1 LSPADRRLGNKSS
14 SALSTLG
21 EIGETNI
28 SPILFMPTPHAIR
41 IQQLQKLIHR
51 SGLDALL
58 IASPADWYYLTGF
71 TGEAG
76 VLVAGTRGLSLVTDG
91 RFTVQA
97 EQEMSG
103 VRVILQTAGLYR
115 TCGELL
121 KKEKRR
127 RVGFD
132 ANQLSVGQWQF
143 VKKAAGAAVRFQGVT
158 GAVQSLRAIKDA
170 SELAQMRKAAI
181 LASEVV
187 ESAIEMLKP
196 GIREFEVAA
205 EIEYQMRKRGASG
218 GAFESIVAFGPRA
231 ALPHARATAKR
242 LRKNE
247 LVVLDLGA
255 ILQKYCSDITR
266 TVYLGKAPT
275 RIRLW
280 YQAVREAQAAAIDAV
295 QAGRTC
301 GEVDSA
307 ARGVL
312 AAYRLDQYFVHST
325 GHGLGLEVHED
336 PRLAKGQKTPLASGN
351 VVTIEPGVYIA
362 GVGGIRIEDDIAVH
376 AGRNEVL
383 TRASRDFI
391 EL

>member
-1 LSPADRRLGNKSS
+1 
-14 SALSTLG
+14 
-21 EIGETNI
+21 
-28 SPILFMPTPHAIR
+28 MPTPNVIR
-41 IQQLQKLIHR
+41 IQRLQKLISKSRLH
-51 SGLDALL
+51 ALL
-58 IASPADWYYLTGF
+58 ITSQADWYYLTGF

-76 VLVAGTRGLSLVTDG
+76 ALIASPRGLTLVTDG

-97 EQEMSG
+97 EQELSG
-103 VRVILQTAGLYR
+103 VQVVLQKDGLYR

-121 KKEKRR
+121 KKQKAGK
-127 RVGFD
+127 VGFD
-132 ANQLSVGQWQF
+132 SNQLSFGNWQ
-143 VKKAAGAAVRFQGVT
+143 VLKKAAGGTVRLQDVT
-158 GAVQSLRAIKDA
+158 GMVQGLRAVKDA

-181 LASEVV
+181 LASEIV
-187 ESAIEMLKP
+187 ESAIALLKP

-205 EIEYQMRKRGASG
+205 EIEYQMRKAGASG
-218 GAFESIVAFGPRA
+218 VAFESIVAFGPRA
-231 ALPHARATAKR
+231 ALPHARPTAKR

-255 ILQKYCSDITR
+255 ILGKYCSDITR
-266 TVYLGKAPT
+266 TVYFGKAPT

-280 YQAVREAQAAAIDAV
+280 YQAVREAQAAAIEAV

-336 PRLAKGQKTPLASGN
+336 PRLAKDQKTPLASGN

-362 GVGGIRIEDDIAVH
+362 GVGGIRIEDDVVVQ